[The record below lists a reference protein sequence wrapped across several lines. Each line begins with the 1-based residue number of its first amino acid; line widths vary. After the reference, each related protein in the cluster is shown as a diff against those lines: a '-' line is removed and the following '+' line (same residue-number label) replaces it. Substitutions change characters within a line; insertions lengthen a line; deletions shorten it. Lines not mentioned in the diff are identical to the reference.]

1 MLSVTYTVGLFNSSM
16 FIVLTVKRLTDNE
29 ENWIAHLF
37 TEIPMNLLYFSC
49 QQLVF
54 SHLLLFG
61 CFVSSYKKKV
71 MESIQAVFD
80 SGKEN
85 DADCLYIFK
94 KVLEEYVLFKDSI
107 SLSLF
112 LIFTMLTVTSV
123 LFINQA
129 IHIFVVEKEI
139 SNKLLFSS
147 WCFVLCMIL
156 VYLCLVADQTEQ
168 TRHTYIHHMW

>member
-1 MLSVTYTVGLFNSSM
+1 V
-16 FIVLTVKRLTDNE
+16 
-29 ENWIAHLF
+29 
-37 TEIPMNLLYFSC
+37 
-49 QQLVF
+49 
-54 SHLLLFG
+54 
-61 CFVSSYKKKV
+61 
-71 MESIQAVFD
+71 ESIQAVFD

-129 IHIFVVEKEI
+129 IHIFVVDNEI

-156 VYLCLVADQTEQ
+156 VYLCLVADQIEQ
-168 TRHTYIHHMW
+168 TRHYFIHHMW